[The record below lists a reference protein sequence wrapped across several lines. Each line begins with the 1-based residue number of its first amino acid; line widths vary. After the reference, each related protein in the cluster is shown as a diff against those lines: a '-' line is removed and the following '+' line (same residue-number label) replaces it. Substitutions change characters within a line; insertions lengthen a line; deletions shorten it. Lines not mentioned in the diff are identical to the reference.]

1 MKTLTTPWDEGV
13 LRAVADAGFFKPRL
27 PKRDTDERRRL
38 GKGPPPPEGMQR
50 MLHTGE
56 NGNTDQAPR
65 TSGDGA
71 GEAQAAHW
79 LASTCRES
87 VNESSVN

>member
-1 MKTLTTPWDEGV
+1 MYAEITCNTF
-13 LRAVADAGFFKPRL
+13 AIAGFFKPRL

-38 GKGPPPPEGMQR
+38 GKAPKPPEGLQR

-56 NGNTDQAPR
+56 HGNTDQAPG

-71 GEAQAAHW
+71 GERKPL
-79 LASTCRES
+79 LASITCRES
-87 VNESSVN
+87 SRN